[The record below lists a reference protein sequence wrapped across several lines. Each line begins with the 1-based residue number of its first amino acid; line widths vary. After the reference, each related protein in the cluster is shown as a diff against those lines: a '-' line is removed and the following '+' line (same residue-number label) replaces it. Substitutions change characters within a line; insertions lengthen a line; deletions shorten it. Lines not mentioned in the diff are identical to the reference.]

1 MPNGFPPQPVFPFGI
16 DSDYSLFLVHNTTE
30 SKLTADNQ
38 PWADELAI
46 RPVGEDDLEIWP
58 ENGFATI
65 EGEILYYDAVETNAN
80 GKVCTLKRCA
90 RNLGGK
96 KTQFNLAGTDVR
108 GFVMAEHHNQL
119 ADTIL
124 RVEDFVGE
132 NFTDEQATLDWRI
145 RNLRGLQT
153 IFDDHTCVD
162 LTLTFNELSSDPAS
176 GTVARYNVEIVGGY
190 NSYRLDFGDGT
201 FTDSSLSGTH
211 TYAPN
216 TPVDP
221 VVTVSNAKCTVVQTP
236 PERLN
241 PTEPTDVPVI
251 TDFLVPIPEC
261 PDIPPLVLPE
271 IALPSVEIN
280 FPPLV
285 LPCLDLSPIG
295 PINIPSIIIV
305 DPPINVPSIIVFTEI
320 NIPTLI
326 TITDVNIPTLINVS
340 ANIPTLITITNV
352 TIPTLI
358 TITPPNIPTIITVM
372 GCNMPTVITVDM
384 QPFPTYIYVE
394 PLDLP
399 TVIEVIGCNM
409 PTVITIISPD
419 FATTIEIIANFAT
432 TITLES
438 DLPTSIRVYGDF
450 ATSIQVYG
458 ELATSIRVIDTVP
471 TEIRVVDTIPTSIE
485 VYGDIPTYIYVDGA
499 DVPTYIYVDGA
510 DVPTYIYVDGADV
523 PTYIYVDGT
532 SIPTYIY
539 VDASD
544 MISVITVTDDIP
556 DTITIDASGV
566 PTTIYVDASGMIS
579 EITVVDDIPDT
590 ITIDGSSIPT
600 SIALVCCATIITL
613 VDTLPETI
621 TVDGSGIP
629 TVIVIDASA
638 VPDTI
643 VIDASGMISVINVV
657 FPDSIPSISV
667 DWNTPPVVSCI
678 VTVSCPSS
686 NTFAMQSFDEEFR
699 DGFSAQSETVTS
711 GDLGIPTE
719 IKLVVPTIPDIRIL
733 HDIPLFIDVRA
744 ASIPTLIELRSV
756 TPIPAEIRVL
766 HNIPD
771 VIELRATDVPRTIFL
786 KNLDIPDFIELRM
799 ADDMPKKLQLELVG
813 LRETIQLVGAPTAIQ
828 LVGQIPTQ
836 IQLVMPEK
844 PEVEMVYRG
853 DPINVKV
860 QLDMNKLLGESEDA
874 QCVAIVPCNRR

>member
-16 DSDYSLFLVHNTTE
+16 DSDYSLFLVYNTTE
-30 SKLTADNQ
+30 SKLTSDNQ
-38 PWADELAI
+38 PWADEIAI
-46 RPVGEDDLEIWP
+46 RPVGEDDPEIWP

-132 NFTDEQATLDWRI
+132 NFTEEQATLDWRI
-145 RNLRGLQT
+145 RNLRGLKT

-216 TPVDP
+216 TAVDP

-305 DPPINVPSIIVFTEI
+305 DPPINVPSIIVFTDVNI
-320 NIPTLI
+320 PSLITITDVNIPTLI
-326 TITDVNIPTLINVS
+326 TITDVNIPTLITITS
-340 ANIPTLITITNV
+340 PSIPTLITITNV
-352 TIPTLI
+352 NIPTLI
-358 TITPPNIPTIITVM
+358 SFAPPNIPTIITVIN
-372 GCNMPTVITVDM
+372 CNMPSVITVEMPSFATVIEIISTFATVITLYDTLPTVITLVAELATAIFVYD
-384 QPFPTYIYVE
+384 T
-394 PLDLP
+394 LP
-399 TVIEVIGCNM
+399 
-409 PTVITIISPD
+409 
-419 FATTIEIIANFAT
+419 
-432 TITLES
+432 
-438 DLPTSIRVYGDF
+438 
-450 ATSIQVYG
+450 TSIQVYDT
-458 ELATSIRVIDTVP
+458 LPTSIQVYNTVP
-471 TEIRVVDTIPTSIE
+471 TYIQVADTLPTSIQVYDNLPTSIEVYHDIPTSIE
-485 VYGDIPTYIYVDGA
+485 VYHNIPTSIEVVGTFATYITLDASG
-499 DVPTYIYVDGA
+499 VPTSIYIDA
-510 DVPTYIYVDGADV
+510 SDLPTV
-523 PTYIYVDGT
+523 
-532 SIPTYIY
+532 IY

-544 MISVITVTDDIP
+544 MISEITVIDDIPEVISVVDTIPATIIVIDDIPTTIVVTDDIP
-556 DTITIDASGV
+556 ATIIVIDDIPSVILIDASDV
-566 PTTIYVDASGMIS
+566 PTI
-579 EITVVDDIPDT
+579 
-590 ITIDGSSIPT
+590 
-600 SIALVCCATIITL
+600 
-613 VDTLPETI
+613 
-621 TVDGSGIP
+621 
-629 TVIVIDASA
+629 IVIDASDM
-638 VPDTI
+638 PT
-643 VIDASGMISVINVV
+643 VINVV
-657 FPDSIPSISV
+657 FPATPVITV
-667 DWNTPPVVSCI
+667 DWGTPPVLSCI
-678 VTVSCPSS
+678 VTVVCPAAPE
-686 NTFAMQSFDEEFR
+686 FAMQRFDDEFR
-699 DGFSAQSETVTS
+699 DGFSAQSETVTA

-719 IKLVVPTIPDIRIL
+719 IKLVVPTIPDIRVL

-744 ASIPTLIELRSV
+744 ASIPTLIELRSA

-766 HNIPD
+766 HNVPD

-799 ADDMPKKLQLELVG
+799 ADDMPRKLQLELVG

-828 LVGQIPTQ
+828 LVGNIPTQ

-860 QLDMNKLLGESEDA
+860 HLDMNKLLGESEDA
-874 QCVAIVPCNRR
+874 QCVAIVPCQRR